1 MLNFAEHSPTLQ
13 QKKISKILKF
23 WIHISIFWKIQSVEK
38 SKTSSNR
45 SNTMKSMIYPRLREF
60 WRRYFIKS
68 IIYDWPKK
76 LKKWRFRWKNNFSQ
90 SIRDQSGMV
99 PGSLGHQKTS
109 IWMHW
114 KLPESLKNIKQVKK
128 MINSN
133 FDQENEEIR

>member
-1 MLNFAEHSPTLQ
+1 MLNFAEYSPTLQ
-13 QKKISKILKF
+13 RKKISKILKF

-60 WRRYFIKS
+60 WRIDFIKS
-68 IIYDWPKK
+68 IIYDWPKN
-76 LKKWRFRWKNNFSQ
+76 LKKMKISMKKMTFPK

-114 KLPESLKNIKQVKK
+114 KLPESLKTSNKWKK
-128 MINSN
+128 W
-133 FDQENEEIR
+133 